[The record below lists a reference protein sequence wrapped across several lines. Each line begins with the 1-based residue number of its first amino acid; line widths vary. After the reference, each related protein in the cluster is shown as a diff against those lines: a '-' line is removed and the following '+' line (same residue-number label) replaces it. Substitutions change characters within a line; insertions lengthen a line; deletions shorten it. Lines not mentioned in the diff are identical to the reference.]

1 MVTKKEVDI
10 ARGYH
15 WKSQSRPASLPLVFK
30 DLISFSAF

>member
-1 MVTKKEVDI
+1 MVTEIKVDV
-10 ARGYH
+10 AKGYH